1 MIACL
6 APTNSRAMKL
16 ARCDALQRWLAPPPH
31 SPPPNT
37 RTMKHS
43 SYGGPES
50 NFGTA
55 DSTSAQGGKQ
65 KLQPDFSARR
75 RKWLQRGQYSGGAG
89 ATDGGGRSLPFQ
101 AVPQSAFLSRNR
113 RTRPILSRVASPTCK
128 AQVERGGEFDKR
140 VLRAPQSC
148 FLFRCSSRASLLE

>member
-6 APTNSRAMKL
+6 APTSSRAMML
-16 ARCDALQRWLAPPPH
+16 ARCDSLERRLA
-31 SPPPNT
+31 SPPAPLSPHT

-50 NFGTA
+50 NFGA
-55 DSTSAQGGKQ
+55 ASPTSAQGEKQ

-75 RKWLQRGQYSGGAG
+75 RKWLQRGQYLGGAG
-89 ATDGGGRSLPFQ
+89 AMDGGGRSLPFQ

-128 AQVERGGEFDKR
+128 AQVEQGGEFDKR
-140 VLRAPQSC
+140 VPRAPQSC
-148 FLFRCSSRASLLE
+148 CRFRCSSRVSLLE